1 VKRATP
7 LLTLALLAC
16 TAATSPQTTRAPAP
30 ASLAAEKDCGDFLA
44 QASRKPANLDYVG
57 CSHAPDRQGKPLVA
71 TYRVAGSH
79 AAAVEAYLVR
89 TVKLN
94 RLKRACC
101 QWDSPAS
108 QFRDRKGREY
118 SITMGS
124 GETLVSRRADWA
136 KIPSFEVTVE
146 TFTEEI

>member
-1 VKRATP
+1 MKRAAP
-7 LLTLALLAC
+7 LVALALFAC
-16 TAATSPQTTRAPAP
+16 TAAATPPEPPAP
-30 ASLAAEKDCGDFLA
+30 ASPQAEKGCGDFLA
-44 QASRKPANLDYVG
+44 RAGRKPANLDYAG
-57 CSHAPDRQGKPLVA
+57 CSYAPDRQGKPLVA

-108 QFRDRKGREY
+108 QFRDAEGREY
-118 SITMGS
+118 SVTMGS
-124 GETLVSRRADWA
+124 GETLISRRADWA
-136 KIPSFEVTVE
+136 KIPSFAVTVE